1 MTGTGTQADPYIVD
15 TWPDFV
21 TAVGTSGAYVE
32 IVPGTIW
39 NMNDIAPNGVGN
51 INVSCVDVNGH
62 GAVIQALNVV
72 ENDFF
77 IIKQNCSIRR
87 INFKSI
93 TSIGHFVSTVS
104 RTVYFKKVSIGGI
117 FNGINGCFAYVNGGG
132 INFTADEP
140 EYEGEDELGCSIA
153 IKMNNGSGFG
163 GSYYNGYAIAVIK
176 THLDYT
182 GSRFNSPYG
191 RYHGVGVFDSYI
203 TGQLGTAEF
212 YYARRSMINAVGTI
226 AMDPN
231 GGSANISQTVVNT
244 DYATISSGPFIGVTD
259 EQMRDAAYLA
269 SLGFDIGDQP

>member
-15 TWPDFV
+15 SWPDFV

-39 NMNDIAPNGVGN
+39 NMNNIAPNGVGN
-51 INVSCVDVNGH
+51 IYVSCADVNGH

-72 ENDFF
+72 ENDLF
-77 IIKQNCSIRR
+77 IIDQPCSIRR

-93 TSIGHFVSTVS
+93 TSIGRFASVHGKTA
-104 RTVYFKKVSIGGI
+104 YFKKVSVGGV
-117 FNGINGCFAYVNGGG
+117 FNGINSCFVYCNGGG

-140 EYEGEDELGCSIA
+140 EYEGEDELGCSIS

-176 THLDYT
+176 THLDYN

-203 TGQLGTAEF
+203 TGQLGAAEF
-212 YYARRSMINAVGTI
+212 YYARRSIINAAGTI
-226 AMDPN
+226 AMDPE

-259 EQMRDAAYLA
+259 EQMRDASYLA